1 MLLTKPSRCSADDP
15 QTLNKDLRTSFET
28 NVIGVINTV
37 NTFIPLLRKGQEKK
51 VFTLSTGAADIDLIN
66 QSEIAVAAPY
76 AISKA
81 GLNAAV
87 AKYNALYKK
96 EGFLFMA
103 ISPGLVDTGELVPG
117 ELFEQRPIGDC
128 VHSHTVD
135 PNNVEDTIAFQ
146 DMASKFAA
154 YAQHATAPIT
164 PQESVSLMLDL
175 FERSSIEKG
184 NGGAFVSQY
193 GNKQWL

>member
-1 MLLTKPSRCSADDP
+1 MILTRPSHCSADDP
-15 QTLNKDLRTSFET
+15 QKLNKDLRISFET

-66 QSEIAVAAPY
+66 QVDIAVAAPY

-81 GLNAAV
+81 ALNAAV

-96 EGFLFMA
+96 EGILFMA

-117 ELFEQRPIGDC
+117 ESFKHRPIGDR
-128 VHSHTVD
+128 VRSYIVD
-135 PNNVEDTIAFQ
+135 PNNVEDMIAFQ

-164 PQESVSLMLDL
+164 TQESVSLMLNL

-184 NGGAFVSQY
+184 NGGAFVSHF